1 MNPYRYPYGYHP
13 APPPVDPGAP
23 PPVDPGGV
31 TPITTNQQ
39 GVAMM
44 APQGYISAAPS
55 PAYPVYYG
63 GAGVVPLGGSVPP
76 VATVPSTWGM
86 HYGPGMA
93 GVEYPAVTAMPGAYP
108 TAGPVTTRELTQFP
122 SPGSESVSTTY
133 MPYASRGEFV
143 SLASGNF
150 GSPYVVPSPT
160 SPPSVTRMSVGS
172 VPSSSSEGVCPSTSS
187 VDSASAHRSSLE
199 DQEVRNQLRQ
209 FRHMLEGLERRL
221 DNRLRDSPQPRQP
234 VVTPPGFAAFPLAE
248 PHPSLLVEAPAVP
261 LESTPESSVQ
271 PPAAF
276 TMGQA
281 REQRGTAA
289 SGLATT
295 VTRSAPAVS
304 TVAPVTPRVSTS
316 VVLPSGTATV
326 ALPGR
331 PQVPLG
337 RGFLSASRMAS
348 AATQA
353 PGRIS
358 VPRAPALTRTPSPAS
373 PSNPGAWQQVPY
385 RNRAPAHSQQPRRIE
400 APSVH
405 EHQLTLVP
413 ATRAEQRAE
422 SVSAPSAPPSSA
434 TTMKTKRRKPSQ
446 LARESRLR
454 KCFNCGER
462 GHLSLECARPCYK
475 CNIAGHHSARCP
487 YSVNRAPGRGAG
499 SSSHSSAQ
507 STPERPVRPTS
518 GGNSSPAV
526 TQAPTQGVLPSDTP
540 APHSSLGRGL
550 LALSTFLP
558 LPPAGRGA
566 QLLAALHRNRSAAAS
581 ETRQPAPSIP
591 SKQQS
596 ARTATTAEV
605 SAAPPSTATTLY
617 GLSAASSRGQ
627 QQRAAGASTEA
638 SSASA
643 AVPGPSSASTQEQP
657 QASSNT
663 ALKVQ
668 LQLTPS
674 QGQSLRGQA
683 TGQSASSSSGAQGA
697 SSSSSSTRAIP
708 AINKVTASSKQQS
721 TPSRRGKKS
730 PRGKR
735 STRDRQPPPPPPSS
749 ESPFPYD
756 GDAHGMWQILRW
768 QKDLMLE
775 RGTVSKDELALN
787 CQQRFIMRDLEA
799 GQRTAELSE
808 EQFREYIS
816 QLPPLASSKEELRT
830 LLFSEDTIPMEVDS
844 AVPATCTEHESSTPS
859 ERCVASP
866 GETQARPQREMSPG
880 RLSPVSPSEAALLSS
895 SDEGS
900 SSSTVV
906 AASPLPQEPTDSSST
921 VSGITGF
928 PHASGVSVGQSR
940 CPIPRCAFVGGME
953 KMGLHALDDHLPWYV
968 RPDLHCDQC
977 QGLRFESDSQL
988 MVHTQQEHGN
998 VPAGRLREGADNL
1011 SACLIFLAM
1020 HLCDPA
1026 SANLYGLLRYVQLH
1040 HADQT
1045 LDIPFLWG
1053 MSLSALDLVF
1063 LQSHQLPPLQLGS
1076 PLTALPSVACL
1087 LHWQVLLALASHLSM
1102 KERDAL
1108 RCYLV
1113 TPPHHAAPSP
1123 GTNTGATS
1131 ASAPAQRVQ
1140 AARTAAAK
1148 AHQECQ

>member
-1 MNPYRYPYGYHP
+1 MDPYRYPYGYHP
-13 APPPVDPGAP
+13 AP

-172 VPSSSSEGVCPSTSS
+172 VPSSSSEEVCPSTSS

-199 DQEVRNQLRQ
+199 DQEVRDQLRQ

-234 VVTPPGFAAFPLAE
+234 VVTPPGFPAFPLAE
-248 PHPSLLVEAPAVP
+248 PHPSLLVKAPAVP

-281 REQRGTAA
+281 REQRVTAA

-337 RGFLSASRMAS
+337 RGFLSASQMAS

-358 VPRAPALTRTPSPAS
+358 VPRAPALTRTPSPAP

-405 EHQLTLVP
+405 EHQLTHVP

-422 SVSAPSAPPSSA
+422 SVSAPSAPPSST

-487 YSVNRAPGRGAG
+487 YSVNRAPGQEAS

-507 STPERPVRPTS
+507 STPERPVRPIS

-526 TQAPTQGVLPSDTP
+526 T
-540 APHSSLGRGL
+540 
-550 LALSTFLP
+550 
-558 LPPAGRGA
+558 
-566 QLLAALHRNRSAAAS
+566 
-581 ETRQPAPSIP
+581 
-591 SKQQS
+591 
-596 ARTATTAEV
+596 
-605 SAAPPSTATTLY
+605 
-617 GLSAASSRGQ
+617 
-627 QQRAAGASTEA
+627 
-638 SSASA
+638 
-643 AVPGPSSASTQEQP
+643 
-657 QASSNT
+657 
-663 ALKVQ
+663 
-668 LQLTPS
+668 
-674 QGQSLRGQA
+674 
-683 TGQSASSSSGAQGA
+683 
-697 SSSSSSTRAIP
+697 
-708 AINKVTASSKQQS
+708 
-721 TPSRRGKKS
+721 
-730 PRGKR
+730 
-735 STRDRQPPPPPPSS
+735 
-749 ESPFPYD
+749 
-756 GDAHGMWQILRW
+756 
-768 QKDLMLE
+768 
-775 RGTVSKDELALN
+775 
-787 CQQRFIMRDLEA
+787 
-799 GQRTAELSE
+799 
-808 EQFREYIS
+808 
-816 QLPPLASSKEELRT
+816 
-830 LLFSEDTIPMEVDS
+830 
-844 AVPATCTEHESSTPS
+844 
-859 ERCVASP
+859 
-866 GETQARPQREMSPG
+866 
-880 RLSPVSPSEAALLSS
+880 
-895 SDEGS
+895 
-900 SSSTVV
+900 
-906 AASPLPQEPTDSSST
+906 
-921 VSGITGF
+921 
-928 PHASGVSVGQSR
+928 
-940 CPIPRCAFVGGME
+940 
-953 KMGLHALDDHLPWYV
+953 
-968 RPDLHCDQC
+968 
-977 QGLRFESDSQL
+977 
-988 MVHTQQEHGN
+988 
-998 VPAGRLREGADNL
+998 
-1011 SACLIFLAM
+1011 
-1020 HLCDPA
+1020 
-1026 SANLYGLLRYVQLH
+1026 
-1040 HADQT
+1040 
-1045 LDIPFLWG
+1045 
-1053 MSLSALDLVF
+1053 
-1063 LQSHQLPPLQLGS
+1063 
-1076 PLTALPSVACL
+1076 
-1087 LHWQVLLALASHLSM
+1087 
-1102 KERDAL
+1102 
-1108 RCYLV
+1108 
-1113 TPPHHAAPSP
+1113 
-1123 GTNTGATS
+1123 
-1131 ASAPAQRVQ
+1131 
-1140 AARTAAAK
+1140 
-1148 AHQECQ
+1148 

>member
-1 MNPYRYPYGYHP
+1 MDPYRYPYGYHP
-13 APPPVDPGAP
+13 AP

-63 GAGVVPLGGSVPP
+63 GAGAVPLGGSVPP

-86 HYGPGMA
+86 QYGPGMA

-172 VPSSSSEGVCPSTSS
+172 VPSSSSEEVCPSTSS

-199 DQEVRNQLRQ
+199 DQEVRDQLRQ

-281 REQRGTAA
+281 REQRVTAA

-358 VPRAPALTRTPSPAS
+358 VPRAPALTRTPSPAP

-405 EHQLTLVP
+405 EHQLTHVP
-413 ATRAEQRAE
+413 ASRAEQRAE
-422 SVSAPSAPPSSA
+422 SVSAPPAPPSST

-487 YSVNRAPGRGAG
+487 YSVNRAPGQEAS

-507 STPERPVRPTS
+507 STPERPVRPIS

-526 TQAPTQGVLPSDTP
+526 TQPPTQGVLPSDTP

-591 SKQQS
+591 PNN
-596 ARTATTAEV
+596 R
-605 SAAPPSTATTLY
+605 AP
-617 GLSAASSRGQ
+617 GLQ
-627 QQRAAGASTEA
+627 QQLRFLLPHLLQLQHSMDWVRSRLEDS
-638 SSASA
+638 SSASP
-643 AVPGPSSASTQEQP
+643 VPPRRPPQRPQLFQAQVPPPPRNSHRRPPTLRPKSSL
-657 QASSNT
+657 N
-663 ALKVQ
+663 LHLHKVNRWEGR
-668 LQLTPS
+668 PPDRVRPRPVAPRERVRPPPRS
-674 QGQSLRGQA
+674 
-683 TGQSASSSSGAQGA
+683 
-697 SSSSSSTRAIP
+697 RAIP
-708 AINKVTASSKQQS
+708 AINEVTASSKQQP

-756 GDAHGMWQILRW
+756 GDAHAMWQ
-768 QKDLMLE
+768 
-775 RGTVSKDELALN
+775 T
-787 CQQRFIMRDLEA
+787 
-799 GQRTAELSE
+799 
-808 EQFREYIS
+808 
-816 QLPPLASSKEELRT
+816 
-830 LLFSEDTIPMEVDS
+830 
-844 AVPATCTEHESSTPS
+844 
-859 ERCVASP
+859 
-866 GETQARPQREMSPG
+866 
-880 RLSPVSPSEAALLSS
+880 
-895 SDEGS
+895 
-900 SSSTVV
+900 
-906 AASPLPQEPTDSSST
+906 
-921 VSGITGF
+921 
-928 PHASGVSVGQSR
+928 
-940 CPIPRCAFVGGME
+940 
-953 KMGLHALDDHLPWYV
+953 
-968 RPDLHCDQC
+968 
-977 QGLRFESDSQL
+977 
-988 MVHTQQEHGN
+988 
-998 VPAGRLREGADNL
+998 
-1011 SACLIFLAM
+1011 
-1020 HLCDPA
+1020 
-1026 SANLYGLLRYVQLH
+1026 
-1040 HADQT
+1040 
-1045 LDIPFLWG
+1045 
-1053 MSLSALDLVF
+1053 
-1063 LQSHQLPPLQLGS
+1063 
-1076 PLTALPSVACL
+1076 
-1087 LHWQVLLALASHLSM
+1087 
-1102 KERDAL
+1102 L
-1108 RCYLV
+1108 RCRR
-1113 TPPHHAAPSP
+1113 TSCWKGEPSLRMNWP
-1123 GTNTGATS
+1123 
-1131 ASAPAQRVQ
+1131 
-1140 AARTAAAK
+1140 
-1148 AHQECQ
+1148 